1 MKENELK
8 IGAAYIRVSSDDQTE
23 YSPESQRKV
32 IREYAKRQGY
42 IIPEEYVF
50 EDEGISGKS
59 ASRRPG
65 FRLMIAQA
73 KEGKTP
79 PFSAIFVWKYSRFAR
94 NQEEAITYKGLLHRR
109 GVDVISISEPSTD
122 DPFSSLIERII
133 EWMDEY
139 YLINLAT
146 EVRRGMKEKATRGEA
161 MGTAPFGYTCKS
173 KTFVP
178 NDDAATVRYIFERYA
193 GGAGIR
199 ELARELGD
207 KGIRT
212 RRGNLPDNRWVS
224 YILSN
229 PTYIG
234 KIRWS
239 TEGHAN
245 YDRADYNGDH
255 VLLVD
260 GKHPPIIDGDLW
272 QRVQD
277 RLATRQT
284 EPKNV
289 LRQNPNIYMLKG
301 LIRCSACGSTLTY
314 NRRYNALQCHRYAK
328 GQCGVSHFITVENA
342 NAAVIEYLEQL
353 SRTGDF
359 RFTPAPASKSVP
371 SRDWTALIRS
381 EEKRLARARSA
392 LLDGVFT
399 SQEYSEVKQDIE
411 ATLARLRS
419 AQAEDAD
426 ASPAAPD
433 PAAYRAKLLDVLRIV
448 KDSSSTEQQKNE
460 ALRSIIDRI
469 TYNKPT
475 GTLDVFFTPDL

>member
-301 LIRCSACGSTLTY
+301 LIR
-314 NRRYNALQCHRYAK
+314 R
-328 GQCGVSHFITVENA
+328 
-342 NAAVIEYLEQL
+342 
-353 SRTGDF
+353 
-359 RFTPAPASKSVP
+359 
-371 SRDWTALIRS
+371 
-381 EEKRLARARSA
+381 
-392 LLDGVFT
+392 
-399 SQEYSEVKQDIE
+399 
-411 ATLARLRS
+411 
-419 AQAEDAD
+419 
-426 ASPAAPD
+426 
-433 PAAYRAKLLDVLRIV
+433 
-448 KDSSSTEQQKNE
+448 
-460 ALRSIIDRI
+460 
-469 TYNKPT
+469 
-475 GTLDVFFTPDL
+475 